1 MPAYVERRGGNDY
14 GFDVTVDGANEW
26 FASDK
31 EAYTVAEKISSMER
45 HGGRVTKDGHY
56 GWKIDGNRWIGSLK
70 GL

>member
-14 GFDVTVDGANEW
+14 GF
-26 FASDK
+26 
-31 EAYTVAEKISSMER
+31 EKISSMER